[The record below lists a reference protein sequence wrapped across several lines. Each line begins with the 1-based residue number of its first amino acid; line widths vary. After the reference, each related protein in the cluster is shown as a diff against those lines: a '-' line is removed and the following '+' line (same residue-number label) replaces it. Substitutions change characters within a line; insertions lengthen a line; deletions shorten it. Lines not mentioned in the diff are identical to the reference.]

1 MYLLQMFPDM
11 TIIKI
16 RGGKM
21 YTYKITDISET
32 DKWIYISCNEE
43 DSVYESE
50 PFVEVVKLIAKKWND
65 NEWQGHIS
73 SVGEM
78 RYKVKND
85 PIDLVY
91 QWDDLFGI
99 VFEYKNSTNLDDVK
113 SFLSD
118 KYNIC

>member
-1 MYLLQMFPDM
+1 MFLDM

-21 YTYKITDISET
+21 YTYMITHVSET
-32 DKWIYISCNEE
+32 DKWIYIKCNEE
-43 DSVYESE
+43 DSVNKSE
-50 PFVEVVKLIAKKWND
+50 TFIEMVKLIAKMWND
-65 NEWQGHIS
+65 NEWQGYIS

-85 PIDLVY
+85 PVDLVY

-99 VFEYKNSTNLDDVK
+99 VFDYSNATTLDDVK
-113 SFLSD
+113 YFIAEN
-118 KYNIC
+118 YNIC